1 MRCPECFSEGKLR
14 VPGKDVI
21 KEVEMVDP
29 DFGNEMNFISL
40 KNAPVC
46 MTMRGPSQH
55 SVWYDQ
61 TGIVL
66 FLFIKQLT
74 QSCAPLFTLHV
85 LYRRT
90 LFSCV

>member
-1 MRCPECFSEGKLR
+1 MRCPECFSEGRLR

-46 MTMRGPSQH
+46 MTMRGPSQN

-61 TGIVL
+61 TGIVML
-66 FLFIKQLT
+66 ILIFIGQLI
-74 QSCAPLFTLHV
+74 
-85 LYRRT
+85 
-90 LFSCV
+90 